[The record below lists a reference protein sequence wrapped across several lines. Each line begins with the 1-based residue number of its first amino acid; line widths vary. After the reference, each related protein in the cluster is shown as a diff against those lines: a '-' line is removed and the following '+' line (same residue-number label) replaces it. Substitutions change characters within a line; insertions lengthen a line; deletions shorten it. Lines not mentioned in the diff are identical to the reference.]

1 MIKLKRIYEKAS
13 TEDGYRILVDRLW
26 PRGLTKAGARVS
38 LWAKD
43 IAPSDDLRKWSS
55 HDPEKWEQFQ
65 KRYTQELSEKR
76 ERLREIKKIKKK
88 ERIVTLL
95 YSSKDD
101 KHNNGRVLYH
111 LLRTTS
117 KNR

>member
-43 IAPSDDLRKWSS
+43 IAPSDDLRKWCS
-55 HDPEKWEQFQ
+55 HDPEKWERFQ

-76 ERLREIKKIKKK
+76 ERLREVKKIEKK

-101 KHNNGRVLYH
+101 KHNNGIVLYH